1 LLAAVLAGCGDGDG
15 SSGAGLRS
23 EPDEELRGGPADA
36 GVPQGHGVED
46 ARRRRGRRARVEA
59 VSDGDTITL
68 SGLGK
73 VRLIGVDTPE
83 LSEGQCFG
91 REAAAFTRR
100 VLARGT
106 RVEYR
111 LGRERRDRYG
121 RALAYVWLA
130 DGRFFNDVLVRQGY
144 AYPLEIAPNTEYATA
159 FRRAARVAERR
170 GRGLWGPPCNGETG
184 RRKPCSEFAS
194 QREAQAYFDGPG
206 REERASHDG
215 DGDGRVCETLP

>member
-1 LLAAVLAGCGDGDG
+1 M
-15 SSGAGLRS
+15 
-23 EPDEELRGGPADA
+23 
-36 GVPQGHGVED
+36 
-46 ARRRRGRRARVEA
+46 EA

-68 SGLGK
+68 SGIGK

-111 LGRERRDRYG
+111 LGREQRDRYG

-130 DGRFFNDVLVRQGY
+130 DGRSFNDLLVRQGY
-144 AYPLEIAPNTEYATA
+144 AYPLEIAPNTDYAAA
-159 FRRAARVAERR
+159 FRRAARLAQRR
-170 GRGLWGPPCNGETG
+170 ARGLWGPPCNGETG
-184 RRKPCSEFAS
+184 RRRPCSDFAT

-206 REERASHDG
+206 RDQRASHDG
-215 DGDGRVCETLP
+215 DGDGRVCEALP